1 MAFAK
6 LSQTIFKGIVD
17 AEANLNKT
25 INKVYKNV
33 NEIKDIDLCNILEYI
48 ANQVGTAAISNNKT
62 INDVKTLART
72 LDNFINTFEKTYP
85 LTTPL
90 IQAKQIQDV
99 VNSLNSI
106 PTIESNVIPQGPKIN
121 NLFKAAAD
129 KLTPFT
135 DSKNLTP
142 RSINT
147 VINLV
152 KSIRGT
158 LQAVASI
165 ASPADLLGLLNVKLD
180 LSKLQKFVDPAKLIP
195 FLTVLLNLLR
205 GISNVIQVI
214 INFLQSIKN
223 IVNLLK
229 TIVNVINGVIL
240 AIYAV
245 TAVLPTMFLTAG
257 VVLGFEKILKTIQKK
272 ILDPLTAVLTEID
285 NGLALVI
292 GILTTVQNFLTK
304 IISILLDIINQLQNC
319 NDLSVSNLLYD
330 FRNTIGSLLGNLRDI
345 DSAIFDFTA
354 GNTDPG
360 INDALNQRYNDLGG
374 NTSASDAL
382 IKNIL
387 LNDNQFNNQ
396 NPVLQVLLDQN
407 PGKSLNE
414 VLLGQFGFN
423 NSNALLDPS
432 SNNLNGIKTNTD
444 GLTGNGIGGA
454 LTPTTIPGGNGGNN
468 GLSFDSSGYNLND
481 LNRLNRLG
489 LGNLNKD
496 STFGQT
502 GDRNVNNLNNLK
514 RQDLLDIINRLQRD
528 KRNQTE
534 LNSLTRYY
542 KGLILKIIVEEIV
555 DNGIT
560 LKRRYGIAL
569 NNKSILV
576 TSTDPTYATNIEVI
590 FNELIFRIDIG
601 KLGEQNDSSTSD
613 QISNLG
619 VGNVSQ
625 ASNYV
630 TQNSTMAD
638 IKNQITQIPALKNI
652 LTTTTKKLAINI
664 TQRDRIVKTL
674 LSIGYTKTEITD
686 LLKNKGYSVENLV

>member
-147 VINLV
+147 VINLI

-165 ASPADLLGLLNVKLD
+165 ASPADLLGLLNIKLD

-229 TIVNVINGVIL
+229 TIVSVINGVIL

-257 VVLGFEKILKTIQKK
+257 IVLGFEKILKTIQKT

-292 GILTTVQNFLTK
+292 GILTTVQNFLSK

-319 NDLSVSNLLYD
+319 RDLSVSTLLYD

-468 GLSFDSSGYNLND
+468 GLSFDSSGYSLND
-481 LNRLNRLG
+481 LNRLNQLG

-576 TSTDPTYATNIEVI
+576 TSTDPTFATNTEVI

-613 QISNLG
+613 QINNLG

-625 ASNYV
+625 ANNYNI
-630 TQNSTMAD
+630 QNSTMAD

-652 LTTTTKKLAINI
+652 LTTTTKKLAITV

>member
-17 AEANLNKT
+17 AEVNLNKT

-229 TIVNVINGVIL
+229 TIVKVINGVIL

-257 VVLGFEKILKTIQKK
+257 VVLGFEKILKTIQKT

-285 NGLALVI
+285 NGLALII

-319 NDLSVSNLLYD
+319 KDLSVSTLLYD

-481 LNRLNRLG
+481 LNRLNQLG

-601 KLGEQNDSSTSD
+601 KLGEQNDSSTND
-613 QISNLG
+613 QINNLG
-619 VGNVSQ
+619 IGNVSQ
-625 ASNYV
+625 ANNY
-630 TQNSTMAD
+630 TIQNSTMAD

-652 LTTTTKKLAINI
+652 LTTTTKKLAISI

-674 LSIGYTKTEITD
+674 LSIGYTKAEITD
-686 LLKNKGYSVENLV
+686 LLRNKGYSVENLV

>member
-6 LSQTIFKGIVD
+6 LSQTIFKGITD
-17 AEANLNKT
+17 AEASLNKT
-25 INKVYKNV
+25 INKVYSNID
-33 NEIKDIDLCNILEYI
+33 EIKDIDLCHILEYI
-48 ANQVGTAAISNNKT
+48 ANQAGSAAISNSKT

-72 LDNFINTFEKTYP
+72 LDNFINTFQKTYP

-90 IQAKQIQDV
+90 VQAKQIQDLV
-99 VNSLNSI
+99 DSLNSI
-106 PTIESNVIPQGPKIN
+106 PAIEPSVTPQGPKIN
-121 NLFKAAAD
+121 NLFKSAAD
-129 KLTPFT
+129 KLAPFT

-152 KSIRGT
+152 KTIRGT

-165 ASPADLLGLLNVKLD
+165 TSPADLLGMLKIKLD
-180 LSKLQKFVDPAKLIP
+180 LSKLQKFVDPTKLIP
-195 FLTVLLNLLR
+195 FLTTLLNLLR

-214 INFLQSIKN
+214 INFLQQIKN

-229 TIVNVINGVIL
+229 TIVTVINAVIL
-240 AIYAV
+240 AVYAV

-257 VVLGFEKILKTIQKK
+257 IVLGFEKILKTIQKK

-285 NGLALVI
+285 NGLALII
-292 GILTTVQNFLTK
+292 GILTTIQNFLSK

-319 NDLSVSNLLYD
+319 NDLSVSTLLAD
-330 FRNTIGSLLGNLRDI
+330 FKNTIGSLLGNLRDI

-360 INDALNQRYNDLGG
+360 INNALNQRYNDLGG

-454 LTPTTIPGGNGGNN
+454 LTPTTIPGGNN
-468 GLSFDSSGYNLND
+468 GLSFDSNGYNLND
-481 LNRLNRLG
+481 LSRLNRLG

-514 RQDLLDIINRLQRD
+514 RQDLLDIINRLQKD
-528 KRNQTE
+528 KKNQTE

-542 KGLILKIIVEEIV
+542 KGLTLKIIVEEIV

-590 FNELIFRIDIG
+590 FNELIFRIDVG
-601 KLGEQNDSSTSD
+601 KLGEQNNNSTST
-613 QISNLG
+613 QINNLG
-619 VGNVSQ
+619 VGDVSQ
-625 ASNYV
+625 ASNYNL
-630 TQNSTMAD
+630 QSSTMAD
-638 IKNQITQIPALKNI
+638 IKNQVTQIPALKNI
-652 LTTTTKKLAINI
+652 LTSTTKKLAISI

-674 LSIGYTKTEITD
+674 LNIGYTKAEITD
-686 LLKNKGYSVENLV
+686 LLKSKGYSVENLV

>member
-229 TIVNVINGVIL
+229 TIVKVINGVIL

-257 VVLGFEKILKTIQKK
+257 VVLGFEKILKTIQKT

-285 NGLALVI
+285 NGLALII

-319 NDLSVSNLLYD
+319 KDLSVSTLLYD

-387 LNDNQFNNQ
+387 LNDSQFNNQ

-407 PGKSLNE
+407 PGNSLNE

-432 SNNLNGIKTNTD
+432 SNNLNGVKTNTD

-613 QISNLG
+613 QINNLG

-625 ASNYV
+625 ANNYNI
-630 TQNSTMAD
+630 QNNTMAD

-652 LTTTTKKLAINI
+652 LTTTTKKLAITV

>member
-1 MAFAK
+1 
-6 LSQTIFKGIVD
+6 V
-17 AEANLNKT
+17 
-25 INKVYKNV
+25 
-33 NEIKDIDLCNILEYI
+33 
-48 ANQVGTAAISNNKT
+48 
-62 INDVKTLART
+62 
-72 LDNFINTFEKTYP
+72 
-85 LTTPL
+85 
-90 IQAKQIQDV
+90 
-99 VNSLNSI
+99 
-106 PTIESNVIPQGPKIN
+106 
-121 NLFKAAAD
+121 LF
-129 KLTPFT
+129 
-135 DSKNLTP
+135 
-142 RSINT
+142 RS
-147 VINLV
+147 
-152 KSIRGT
+152 
-158 LQAVASI
+158 
-165 ASPADLLGLLNVKLD
+165 
-180 LSKLQKFVDPAKLIP
+180 
-195 FLTVLLNLLR
+195 
-205 GISNVIQVI
+205 
-214 INFLQSIKN
+214 
-223 IVNLLK
+223 
-229 TIVNVINGVIL
+229 
-240 AIYAV
+240 
-245 TAVLPTMFLTAG
+245 G
-257 VVLGFEKILKTIQKK
+257 VVLGFEKILKTIQKT

-319 NDLSVSNLLYD
+319 SDLSVSNLLYD

-360 INDALNQRYNDLGG
+360 INDALNQRFNDLGG

-387 LNDNQFNNQ
+387 LNDSQFNNQ

-423 NSNALLDPS
+423 NSNALLDPT

-454 LTPTTIPGGNGGNN
+454 LTPTTISGGNSIGGVLTPTTIPGGNN
-468 GLSFDSSGYNLND
+468 GLSFDSSGYSLND
-481 LNRLNRLG
+481 LNRLNQLG
-489 LGNLNKD
+489 LGNLNKN

-576 TSTDPTYATNIEVI
+576 TSTDPTFATNTEVI
-590 FNELIFRIDIG
+590 FNELIFRIDVG
-601 KLGEQNDSSTSD
+601 KLGEQNDSSTND
-613 QISNLG
+613 QINNLG
-619 VGNVSQ
+619 IGNVSQ
-625 ASNYV
+625 ANNY
-630 TQNSTMAD
+630 TIQNSTMAD

-652 LTTTTKKLAINI
+652 LTTTTKKLAISVA
-664 TQRDRIVKTL
+664 QRDRIVTTL
-674 LSIGYTKTEITD
+674 LSIGYTKAEITD
-686 LLKNKGYSVENLV
+686 LLRNKGYSVENLV

>member
-481 LNRLNRLG
+481 LNRLNQLG

>member
-229 TIVNVINGVIL
+229 TIVKVINGVIL

-257 VVLGFEKILKTIQKK
+257 IVLGFEKILKTIQKT

-285 NGLALVI
+285 NGLALII

-319 NDLSVSNLLYD
+319 KDLSVSTLLYD

-432 SNNLNGIKTNTD
+432 SNNLNGVKTNTD

-468 GLSFDSSGYNLND
+468 GLSFDSSGYSLNN
-481 LNRLNRLG
+481 LNRLNQLG

-601 KLGEQNDSSTSD
+601 KLGEQNDSSTND
-613 QISNLG
+613 QINNLG
-619 VGNVSQ
+619 IGNVSQ
-625 ASNYV
+625 ANNY
-630 TQNSTMAD
+630 TIQNSTMAD

-652 LTTTTKKLAINI
+652 LTTTTKKLAISI

-674 LSIGYTKTEITD
+674 LSIGYTKAEITD
-686 LLKNKGYSVENLV
+686 LLRNKGYSVENLV

>member
-48 ANQVGTAAISNNKT
+48 ANQIGTAVISKNKT

-147 VINLV
+147 VINLI

-165 ASPADLLGLLNVKLD
+165 ASPADLLGLLNIKLD

-229 TIVNVINGVIL
+229 TIVSVINGVIL

-257 VVLGFEKILKTIQKK
+257 IVLGFEKILKTIQKT

-292 GILTTVQNFLTK
+292 GILTTVQNFLSK

-319 NDLSVSNLLYD
+319 RDLSVSTLLYD

-432 SNNLNGIKTNTD
+432 SNNLNGVKTNTD

-468 GLSFDSSGYNLND
+468 GLSFNSSGYNLND
-481 LNRLNRLG
+481 LDRLNRLG

-576 TSTDPTYATNIEVI
+576 TSTDPTFATNTEVI

-613 QISNLG
+613 QINNLG

-625 ASNYV
+625 ANNYNI
-630 TQNSTMAD
+630 QNSTMAD

-652 LTTTTKKLAINI
+652 LTTTTKKLAISI
-664 TQRDRIVKTL
+664 TQRDRIVTTL
-674 LSIGYTKTEITD
+674 LSIGYTKAEITD
-686 LLKNKGYSVENLV
+686 LLRNKGYSVENLV

>member
-229 TIVNVINGVIL
+229 TIVKVINGVIL

-257 VVLGFEKILKTIQKK
+257 VVLGFEKILKTIQKT

-285 NGLALVI
+285 NGLALII

-319 NDLSVSNLLYD
+319 KNLSVSTLLYD

-374 NTSASDAL
+374 NISASDAL

-601 KLGEQNDSSTSD
+601 KLGEQNDNNTSD
-613 QISNLG
+613 QINNLG

-625 ASNYV
+625 ANNYNI
-630 TQNSTMAD
+630 QNSTMAD

-652 LTTTTKKLAINI
+652 LTTTTKKLAITV

>member
-99 VNSLNSI
+99 VDSLNSI

-129 KLTPFT
+129 KLTPFI

-229 TIVNVINGVIL
+229 TIVSVINGVIL

-257 VVLGFEKILKTIQKK
+257 IVLGFEKILKTIQKT

-319 NDLSVSNLLYD
+319 KDLSVSTLLYD

-432 SNNLNGIKTNTD
+432 SNNLNGVKTNTD

-454 LTPTTIPGGNGGNN
+454 LTPTTIPGGNDGNN

-514 RQDLLDIINRLQRD
+514 RQDLLDIINRLQKD

-601 KLGEQNDSSTSD
+601 KLGEQNDSSTND
-613 QISNLG
+613 QINNLG
-619 VGNVSQ
+619 IGNVSQ
-625 ASNYV
+625 ANNY
-630 TQNSTMAD
+630 TIQNSTMAD

-652 LTTTTKKLAINI
+652 LTTTTKKLAISI
-664 TQRDRIVKTL
+664 TQRDRIVTTL
-674 LSIGYTKTEITD
+674 LSIGYTKAEITD
-686 LLKNKGYSVENLV
+686 LLRNKGYSVENLV

>member
-147 VINLV
+147 VINLI

-165 ASPADLLGLLNVKLD
+165 ASPADLLGLLNIKLD
-180 LSKLQKFVDPAKLIP
+180 LSKLQKFIDPTKLIP
-195 FLTVLLNLLR
+195 FLTLLLNLLR

-229 TIVNVINGVIL
+229 TIVSVINGVIL

-257 VVLGFEKILKTIQKK
+257 IVLGFEKILKTIQKT

-292 GILTTVQNFLTK
+292 GILTSIQNFLSK

-319 NDLSVSNLLYD
+319 SDLSVSNLLVD
-330 FRNTIGSLLGNLRDI
+330 FRNTIASLLGNLRDI

-360 INDALNQRYNDLGG
+360 INDALNQRFNDLGG

-396 NPVLQVLLDQN
+396 NPVLQILLDRN

-423 NSNALLDPS
+423 NSNALLDPGA
-432 SNNLNGIKTNTD
+432 NDLNGIKTNTD
-444 GLTGNGIGGA
+444 GLAGNGIGGT
-454 LTPTTIPGGNGGNN
+454 LTPTTIPGGGN
-468 GLSFDSSGYNLND
+468 GLSFDNGGYSLND
-481 LNRLNRLG
+481 LDRLNRIG
-489 LGNLNKD
+489 LGNLNKN
-496 STFGQT
+496 STLGQT

-542 KGLILKIIVEEIV
+542 KGLTLKIIVEEVV
-555 DNGIT
+555 DNGVT

-569 NNKSILV
+569 NRKSILV
-576 TSTDPTYATNIEVI
+576 TSTDPTFATNIEVI
-590 FNELIFRIDIG
+590 FNELIFRIDVG
-601 KLGEQNDSSTSD
+601 KLGEQSDRDTSNVEE
-613 QISNLG
+613 QINNLG
-619 VGNVSQ
+619 AGVVSQ
-625 ASNYV
+625 ANNYN
-630 TQNSTMAD
+630 TQNSTVAD
-638 IKNQITQIPALKNI
+638 IKNQLTQIPALKNV
-652 LTTTTKKLAINI
+652 LTTTTKKLAINT

-674 LSIGYTKTEITD
+674 LNIGYSKAEITD

>member
-90 IQAKQIQDV
+90 IQVKQIQDV

-165 ASPADLLGLLNVKLD
+165 ASPADLLCLLNVKLD

-229 TIVNVINGVIL
+229 TIVKVINGVIL

-257 VVLGFEKILKTIQKK
+257 VVLGFEKILKTIQKT

-285 NGLALVI
+285 NGLALII

-319 NDLSVSNLLYD
+319 KDLSVSTLLYD

-481 LNRLNRLG
+481 LNRLNQLG

-514 RQDLLDIINRLQRD
+514 RQDLLDIINRLQRE

-601 KLGEQNDSSTSD
+601 KLGEQNDSSTND
-613 QISNLG
+613 QINNLG
-619 VGNVSQ
+619 IGNVSQ
-625 ASNYV
+625 ANNY
-630 TQNSTMAD
+630 TIQNSTMAD

-652 LTTTTKKLAINI
+652 LTTTTKKLAISI

-674 LSIGYTKTEITD
+674 LSIGYTKAEITD
-686 LLKNKGYSVENLV
+686 LLRNKGYSVENLV

>member
-229 TIVNVINGVIL
+229 TIVNFINGVIL

-285 NGLALVI
+285 NGLALII

-319 NDLSVSNLLYD
+319 KDLSVSTLLYD

-360 INDALNQRYNDLGG
+360 INNALNQRYNDLGG

-481 LNRLNRLG
+481 LNRLNQLG

>member
-1 MAFAK
+1 
-6 LSQTIFKGIVD
+6 
-17 AEANLNKT
+17 
-25 INKVYKNV
+25 
-33 NEIKDIDLCNILEYI
+33 
-48 ANQVGTAAISNNKT
+48 
-62 INDVKTLART
+62 
-72 LDNFINTFEKTYP
+72 
-85 LTTPL
+85 
-90 IQAKQIQDV
+90 
-99 VNSLNSI
+99 
-106 PTIESNVIPQGPKIN
+106 
-121 NLFKAAAD
+121 
-129 KLTPFT
+129 
-135 DSKNLTP
+135 
-142 RSINT
+142 
-147 VINLV
+147 
-152 KSIRGT
+152 
-158 LQAVASI
+158 
-165 ASPADLLGLLNVKLD
+165 
-180 LSKLQKFVDPAKLIP
+180 
-195 FLTVLLNLLR
+195 
-205 GISNVIQVI
+205 
-214 INFLQSIKN
+214 
-223 IVNLLK
+223 
-229 TIVNVINGVIL
+229 
-240 AIYAV
+240 
-245 TAVLPTMFLTAG
+245 MFLTAG
-257 VVLGFEKILKTIQKK
+257 VVLGFEKILKTIQKT

-285 NGLALVI
+285 NGLALII

-319 NDLSVSNLLYD
+319 KNLSVSTLLYD

-387 LNDNQFNNQ
+387 LNDSQFNNQ

-432 SNNLNGIKTNTD
+432 SNNLNGVKTNTD

-514 RQDLLDIINRLQRD
+514 RQDLLDIINRLQKD

-590 FNELIFRIDIG
+590 FNELVFRIDIG
-601 KLGEQNDSSTSD
+601 KLGEQNDSSTND
-613 QISNLG
+613 QINNLG
-619 VGNVSQ
+619 IGNVSQ
-625 ASNYV
+625 ANNY
-630 TQNSTMAD
+630 TIQNSTMAD

-652 LTTTTKKLAINI
+652 LTTTTKKLAISV

-674 LSIGYTKTEITD
+674 LSIGYTKAEITD
-686 LLKNKGYSVENLV
+686 LLRNKGYSVENLV

>member
-165 ASPADLLGLLNVKLD
+165 ASPADLLGLLNIKLD

-481 LNRLNRLG
+481 LNRLNQLG

>member
-229 TIVNVINGVIL
+229 TIVKVINGVIL

-257 VVLGFEKILKTIQKK
+257 VVLGFEKILKTIQKT

-285 NGLALVI
+285 NGLALII

-319 NDLSVSNLLYD
+319 KDLSVSTLLYD

-481 LNRLNRLG
+481 LNRLNQLG

-613 QISNLG
+613 QINNLG
-619 VGNVSQ
+619 IGNVSQ
-625 ASNYV
+625 ANNY
-630 TQNSTMAD
+630 TIQNSTMAD

-652 LTTTTKKLAINI
+652 LTTTTKKLAISI

-674 LSIGYTKTEITD
+674 LSIGYTKAEITD
-686 LLKNKGYSVENLV
+686 LLRNKGYSVENLV

>member
-99 VNSLNSI
+99 VDSLNSI

-229 TIVNVINGVIL
+229 TIVKVINGVIL

-257 VVLGFEKILKTIQKK
+257 VVLGFEKILKTIQKT

-285 NGLALVI
+285 NGLALII

-319 NDLSVSNLLYD
+319 KDLSVSTLLYD

-387 LNDNQFNNQ
+387 LNDSQFNNQ

-432 SNNLNGIKTNTD
+432 SNNLNGVKTNTD

-514 RQDLLDIINRLQRD
+514 RQDLLDIINRLQKD

-590 FNELIFRIDIG
+590 FNELVFRIDIG
-601 KLGEQNDSSTSD
+601 KLGEQNDSSTND
-613 QISNLG
+613 QINNLG
-619 VGNVSQ
+619 IGNVSQ
-625 ASNYV
+625 ANNY
-630 TQNSTMAD
+630 TIQNSTMAD

-652 LTTTTKKLAINI
+652 LTTTTKKLAISI

-686 LLKNKGYSVENLV
+686 LLRNKGYSVENLV

>member
-33 NEIKDIDLCNILEYI
+33 NEIKDIDLCHILEYI

-165 ASPADLLGLLNVKLD
+165 ASPADLLGLLNIKLD

-195 FLTVLLNLLR
+195 FLTLLLNLLR

-229 TIVNVINGVIL
+229 TIVKVINGVIL

-257 VVLGFEKILKTIQKK
+257 IVLGFEKILKTIQKT

-319 NDLSVSNLLYD
+319 KDLSVSTLLYD

-432 SNNLNGIKTNTD
+432 SNNLNGVKTNTD

-454 LTPTTIPGGNGGNN
+454 LTPTTIPSSNGGNN

-481 LNRLNRLG
+481 LNRLNQLG

-601 KLGEQNDSSTSD
+601 KLGEQNDSSTND
-613 QISNLG
+613 QINNLG
-619 VGNVSQ
+619 IGNVSQ
-625 ASNYV
+625 ANNY
-630 TQNSTMAD
+630 TIQNSTMAD

-652 LTTTTKKLAINI
+652 LTTTTKKLAISI
-664 TQRDRIVKTL
+664 TQRDRIVTTL
-674 LSIGYTKTEITD
+674 LSIGYTKAEITD
-686 LLKNKGYSVENLV
+686 LLRNKGYSVENLV

>member
-1 MAFAK
+1 MVFAK

-481 LNRLNRLG
+481 LNRLNQLG

-638 IKNQITQIPALKNI
+638 IKNQITQIPALKNV
-652 LTTTTKKLAINI
+652 LTTTTKKLAITV

-674 LSIGYTKTEITD
+674 LSIGYTKAEITD
-686 LLKNKGYSVENLV
+686 LLRNKGYSVENLV

>member
-1 MAFAK
+1 M
-6 LSQTIFKGIVD
+6 L
-17 AEANLNKT
+17 
-25 INKVYKNV
+25 
-33 NEIKDIDLCNILEYI
+33 
-48 ANQVGTAAISNNKT
+48 
-62 INDVKTLART
+62 
-72 LDNFINTFEKTYP
+72 
-85 LTTPL
+85 
-90 IQAKQIQDV
+90 
-99 VNSLNSI
+99 
-106 PTIESNVIPQGPKIN
+106 KI
-121 NLFKAAAD
+121 
-129 KLTPFT
+129 
-135 DSKNLTP
+135 
-142 RSINT
+142 
-147 VINLV
+147 
-152 KSIRGT
+152 
-158 LQAVASI
+158 
-165 ASPADLLGLLNVKLD
+165 KLD
-180 LSKLQKFVDPAKLIP
+180 LSKLQKFVDPTKLIP
-195 FLTVLLNLLR
+195 FLTTLLNLLR

-214 INFLQSIKN
+214 INFLQQIKN

-229 TIVNVINGVIL
+229 TIVTVINAVIL
-240 AIYAV
+240 AVYAV

-257 VVLGFEKILKTIQKK
+257 IVLGFEKILKTIQKT

-285 NGLALVI
+285 NGLALII
-292 GILTTVQNFLTK
+292 GILTTIQNFLSK

-319 NDLSVSNLLYD
+319 NDLSVSTLLAD
-330 FRNTIGSLLGNLRDI
+330 FKNTIGSLLGNLRDI

-374 NTSASDAL
+374 NTNASDAL

-387 LNDNQFNNQ
+387 LNDSQFNNQ

-454 LTPTTIPGGNGGNN
+454 LTPTTVPGGNN

-481 LNRLNRLG
+481 LSRLNRLG

-514 RQDLLDIINRLQRD
+514 RQDLLDIINRLQKD
-528 KRNQTE
+528 KKNQTE

-542 KGLILKIIVEEIV
+542 KGLTLKIIVEEIV

-590 FNELIFRIDIG
+590 FNELIFRIDVG
-601 KLGEQNDSSTSD
+601 KLGEQNNSSTTN
-613 QISNLG
+613 QINNLSS
-619 VGNVSQ
+619 GNVSQ
-625 ASNYV
+625 ANNYAM
-630 TQNSTMAD
+630 QSSTMAD

-652 LTTTTKKLAINI
+652 LTTTTQKLAINI

-674 LSIGYTKTEITD
+674 LNIGYTKAEITD
-686 LLKNKGYSVENLV
+686 LLKSKGYSVENLV

>member
-1 MAFAK
+1 M
-6 LSQTIFKGIVD
+6 L
-17 AEANLNKT
+17 
-25 INKVYKNV
+25 
-33 NEIKDIDLCNILEYI
+33 
-48 ANQVGTAAISNNKT
+48 
-62 INDVKTLART
+62 
-72 LDNFINTFEKTYP
+72 
-85 LTTPL
+85 
-90 IQAKQIQDV
+90 
-99 VNSLNSI
+99 
-106 PTIESNVIPQGPKIN
+106 KI
-121 NLFKAAAD
+121 
-129 KLTPFT
+129 
-135 DSKNLTP
+135 
-142 RSINT
+142 
-147 VINLV
+147 
-152 KSIRGT
+152 
-158 LQAVASI
+158 
-165 ASPADLLGLLNVKLD
+165 KLD
-180 LSKLQKFVDPAKLIP
+180 LSKLQKFVDPTKLIP
-195 FLTVLLNLLR
+195 FLTTLLNLLR

-214 INFLQSIKN
+214 INFLQQIKN

-229 TIVNVINGVIL
+229 TIVTVINSVIL
-240 AIYAV
+240 AVYAV

-257 VVLGFEKILKTIQKK
+257 IVLGFEKILKTIQKT

-285 NGLALVI
+285 NGLALII

-319 NDLSVSNLLYD
+319 NDLSVSTLLAD
-330 FRNTIGSLLGNLRDI
+330 FKNTIGSLLGNLRDI

-360 INDALNQRYNDLGG
+360 INDALNQRFNDLGG

-454 LTPTTIPGGNGGNN
+454 LTPTTIPGGN
-468 GLSFDSSGYNLND
+468 SSGYNLND

-569 NNKSILV
+569 NSKSILV

-601 KLGEQNDSSTSD
+601 KLGDQNNSSTST
-613 QISNLG
+613 QINNLG

-630 TQNSTMAD
+630 TQNNTMAD
-638 IKNQITQIPALKNI
+638 IKNQKSLPYDFIDTPGMLQLQTVAGIKSPVEVSAEILARLRQLAEDTFNDDIEGAVITVPAYFDDAQRQA
-652 LTTTTKKLAINI
+652 TKDAAELAGI
-664 TQRDRIVKTL
+664 QVLRL
-674 LSIGYTKTEITD
+674 LNEPTAAALAYGLDHAAEGIYAIYDLGGGTFDVSI
-686 LLKNKGYSVENLV
+686 